1 MPPTPVGL
9 CAVRASSP
17 QMGSL
22 YASAIG
28 TTVLQLKELPPRP
41 REYDGKLCL
50 FDVAPGVDGAAIK
63 AALVPYGDI
72 VSCMLGKTARPATVC
87 FATHAAAQAAKRA
100 AAQLVHIAGGVDTL
114 FNERSYDGRHGEAG
128 LDDDE
133 GRGWCVFE
141 SAVSGE
147 LILRL
152 SVVPRLKAELDK
164 LPPKMLQVRS
174 GHSLEPVDLSAGRLE
189 TRVADVIARIEG
201 ATFTGKGDKAMVID
215 LYKTFVE
222 RIAGALARLLPKM
235 RASHG
240 ATAAPPE
247 PLPQVDAPAAAP
259 LRLAEGQP
267 LLLLSRD
274 AGGRPRFGVVDAT
287 GGRVAAAVTGGDDV
301 ELAYDRCSQ
310 AVLPWRP
317 PAAGWEAAFVGDA
330 RALRDRAE
338 PERRLADDAR
348 RMESESALRAVGERA
363 REIAHSAARCQTI
376 AHAAREAGDAVQSCV
391 DAAAALFQE
400 QKQGDRT
407 QLQAALGKVCE
418 AVERLQLEAMA
429 TTALRSSG
437 ASGARR
443 YAAGQ
448 PLTMR
453 TASGWR
459 DADVA
464 TVGADGLCH
473 LLTLLEGS
481 GDPPPT
487 LTLHPWNHAPRELP
501 QVAFEALRAWW
512 TRELR
517 AQHGGIADALTGH
530 RLDALQQC
538 VAISV
543 TGDAAAEAEA
553 AAIRDAHG
561 LLGWLLAQ
569 HSAQLEGRTM
579 EAPRAAL
586 LTAGPA
592 SGKTTLLSQVVTLA
606 LQDEHTELVPIL
618 VKVQVLQQ
626 RLLDAPDAFA
636 SAWNYIDAYLRLE
649 HEASRPA
656 LYRMLRQA
664 MMARRALLLLDGLD
678 EAGAKRADIE
688 LHVVEVLAP
697 QGHVL
702 LCTSRPAGVDEAR
715 FAAFRR
721 LELAPLSDAQQERAL
736 EQRLGAE
743 RAAALLPYVRDTV
756 PRDDKGQKVTSNPLM
771 LSMVASVYELRQGIG
786 MPATVAELY
795 ATASDAM
802 LARGGVASAELLRL
816 LQRIFFE
823 AHVAQR
829 RLIEDRQLDEA
840 ALGLEA
846 PEALAKIRAKAAKM
860 PFEPFGGRAEMGHYI
875 EVTKEGKRG
884 VITND
889 HESRYYMVTFADG
902 TVSGWL
908 QPNELRSSG
917 LGEMAVLQR
926 AMDASAP
933 AVRAACELHLSE
945 ALREALRTVRERVLV
960 DALPLL
966 SLVQSEPLRLQS
978 SHLSFQEY
986 FAARALCEEGTELS
1000 GTLPWQ
1006 WPAWW
1011 ANAVELGAQMGDGF
1025 GRGLLRAA
1033 GVTDGTLDL
1042 SQKLGGDLP
1051 TVRRVLAAVVAGAV
1065 LTSLDVG
1072 HNNLNEQE
1080 ALGIVRAA
1088 RQRNKIT
1095 NLGLSGCGIGPIG
1108 AKAIADYIQFTAVLK
1123 TLSVANNNIDGEAA
1137 QQLAT
1142 AVLGSSSLEVLS
1154 GVPIKELRAGKLTK
1168 LDLQGKGLGATEGI
1182 VLAELMQLSP
1192 VLENLSVANN
1202 NIDGEGAQQLATA
1215 VLSSASLEVF
1225 SEIPIK
1231 KLRADALTKLDLRG
1245 VGVSGAL
1252 VLSDL
1257 LKFSSALKSCN
1268 LLKNGLDVESATMLA
1283 KIGMEK
1289 GIMLSGM
1296 TRDQTKANLH
1306 GQKLQSADAILIGSD
1321 LHFMAVLISLVL
1333 PTNLIR
1339 DDGAKAIAEALKV
1352 NAVVTT
1358 LALGGNY
1365 IGGEGAIAISEALK
1379 VNAVLTNLNLINNS
1393 IGDDGAKAIAEALKV
1408 NAVLTTLNLGT
1419 NSIRDDGAKAIAEVL
1434 KVNAVLTKLN
1444 LKYNSMED
1452 AGKEAVRDAVKDR
1465 SGFVLELHDVR
1476 CVPA

>member
-17 QMGSL
+17 QINSL
-22 YASAIG
+22 YGSAIG

-50 FDVAPGVDGAAIK
+50 FDVAPSVDEAAIK

-72 VSCMLGKTARPATVC
+72 VSCTLGKTARRAIVC

-133 GRGWCVFE
+133 GRGWCIFE
-141 SAVSGE
+141 SEVSGE

-189 TRVADVIARIEG
+189 TRVADVVARIEG
-201 ATFTGKGDKAMVID
+201 ATFTGKADKPVVID
-215 LYKTFVE
+215 LYKKFVD

-247 PLPQVDAPAAAP
+247 PLPQVNAPAAP
-259 LRLAEGQP
+259 PMRLAEGQP
-267 LLLLSRD
+267 LLLLSWD
-274 AGGRPRFGVVDAT
+274 AGGGPRFGVVVDAT
-287 GGRVAAAVTGGDDV
+287 GGRVAVAGGDDV

-330 RALRDRAE
+330 RALRDLAE
-338 PERRLADDAR
+338 PARRLADDAR

-363 REIAHSAARCQTI
+363 REIAHSAARCQTL
-376 AHAAREAGDAVQSCV
+376 AHAAREAGGAVQSCV

-407 QLQAALGKVCE
+407 QLQTALGKVRE
-418 AVERLQLEAMA
+418 AVERLQPVALEAMA

-448 PLTMR
+448 PLTVR
-453 TASGWR
+453 TAGSWR

-473 LLTLLEGS
+473 LLTFLEGS
-481 GDPPPT
+481 GEPPAT

-512 TRELR
+512 TRALC

-553 AAIRDAHG
+553 AAIGDVHSLPGRAGGDKTRRDVPTTASSLPSLPDHGIVFQDLDSRPADGGGAEDVGAGAGFRLGLSPRAAPSCAISDAHS

-626 RLLDAPDAFA
+626 RLLEAPDAFA

-702 LCTSRPAGVDEAR
+702 LCTSRPAGVDEAL
-715 FAAFRR
+715 FSAFRR

-829 RLIEDRQLDEA
+829 RLIEDLQLDEA
-840 ALGLEA
+840 ALSLEA
-846 PEALAKIRAKAAKM
+846 PKVLAKIRAKAAVW
-860 PFEPFGGRAEMGHYI
+860 EPFGGRAEMGHYV
-875 EVTKEGKRG
+875 EVTKGEHKGKRG
-884 VITND
+884 VITTD
-889 HESRYYMVTFADG
+889 DKTRRMPLTRLHRGRTRGRMPPQMPERARYKVTFSNG
-902 TVSGWL
+902 TESGWL
-908 QPNELRSSG
+908 EPNHLRSSG
-917 LGEMAVLQR
+917 LADETAVLQR
-926 AMDASAP
+926 AMAARAP
-933 AVRAACELHLSE
+933 AVRAACEARLSV
-945 ALREALRTVRERVLV
+945 ALRTALRTVRERVLV

-966 SLVQSEPLRLQS
+966 SLVQSEPLQLQS

-986 FAARALCEEGTELS
+986 FAARALCEEGTKLS
-1000 GTLPWQ
+1000 GTPPWQ

-1033 GVTDGTLDL
+1033 GVTGGTLDL
-1042 SQKLGGDLP
+1042 SQKLGGDPP
-1051 TVRRVLAAVVAGAV
+1051 TVRRVLAAVVAGAGKLRTLDLSQNKLGAKDAQALAPALMKTTA
-1065 LTSLDVG
+1065 LTS
-1072 HNNLNEQE
+1072 
-1080 ALGIVRAA
+1080 
-1088 RQRNKIT
+1088 
-1095 NLGLSGCGIGPIG
+1095 
-1108 AKAIADYIQFTAVLK
+1108 
-1123 TLSVANNNIDGEAA
+1123 LSVANNNIVGEAA
-1137 QQLAT
+1137 QQLAK
-1142 AVLGSSSLEVLS
+1142 AVLNCSSLEVLS
-1154 GVPIKELRAGKLTK
+1154 GVPIKKLRAGKLTK

-1182 VLAELMQLSP
+1182 VLAELMQLRP
-1192 VLENLSVANN
+1192 VLNKLILYRNN
-1202 NIDGEGAQQLATA
+1202 
-1215 VLSSASLEVF
+1215 
-1225 SEIPIK
+1225 
-1231 KLRADALTKLDLRG
+1231 
-1245 VGVSGAL
+1245 
-1252 VLSDL
+1252 
-1257 LKFSSALKSCN
+1257 
-1268 LLKNGLDVESATMLA
+1268 
-1283 KIGMEK
+1283 
-1289 GIMLSGM
+1289 
-1296 TRDQTKANLH
+1296 
-1306 GQKLQSADAILIGSD
+1306 
-1321 LHFMAVLISLVL
+1321 
-1333 PTNLIR
+1333 
-1339 DDGAKAIAEALKV
+1339 
-1352 NAVVTT
+1352 
-1358 LALGGNY
+1358 
-1365 IGGEGAIAISEALK
+1365 
-1379 VNAVLTNLNLINNS
+1379 

-1408 NAVLTTLNLGT
+1408 NAVLTTLILDWN
-1419 NSIRDDGAKAIAEVL
+1419 NIGAEGAIAIAEALKVNAVVTTLGLGKNNFGDEGAMVIAEAL
-1434 KVNAVLTKLN
+1434 KVNAVLTKFYLWNNN
-1444 LKYNSMED
+1444 LGD
-1452 AGKEAVRDAVKDR
+1452 AGEKAVRDAVKGR
-1465 SGFVLELHDVR
+1465 SGFQLYL
-1476 CVPA
+1476 

>member
-9 CAVRASSP
+9 RAVRASSP

-50 FDVAPGVDGAAIK
+50 FDVAPSVDEAELRGM
-63 AALVPYGDI
+63 LSLYGEI
-72 VSCMLGKTARPATVC
+72 VSCTLGKIARRAIVC

-114 FNERSYDGRHGEAG
+114 FNERSYDGRHGDAG

-189 TRVADVIARIEG
+189 TRVAEVVARIEG
-201 ATFTGKGDKAMVID
+201 ATFTGKGDKAMVIN
-215 LYKTFVE
+215 LYKKFVD

-235 RASHG
+235 LATHG

-274 AGGRPRFGVVDAT
+274 AGGGPRFGVVDAT

-330 RALRDRAE
+330 RALRDLAE
-338 PERRLADDAR
+338 PARRLADDAR

-363 REIAHSAARCQTI
+363 REIAHSAARCQAI
-376 AHAAREAGDAVQSCV
+376 AHAAREAGGAVQSCV
-391 DAAAALFQE
+391 DAAAALFRE

-407 QLQAALGKVCE
+407 QLQAALGKVRE
-418 AVERLQLEAMA
+418 AVERLQLEAVV

-443 YAAGQ
+443 SAAGQ
-448 PLTMR
+448 PLTVR
-453 TASGWR
+453 TAGGWR

-473 LLTLLEGS
+473 GLTFLEGS
-481 GDPPPT
+481 GEPPAT

-501 QVAFEALRAWW
+501 QVAFEALRVWW
-512 TRELR
+512 TRGLR

-553 AAIRDAHG
+553 AAISDAHG

-569 HSAQLEGRTM
+569 HNAQLEGRTA

-664 MMARRALLLLDGLD
+664 LMARRALLLLDGLD

-829 RLIEDRQLDEA
+829 RLIEDLQLDEA

-846 PEALAKIRAKAAKM
+846 PEALAKIRAKAAVW
-860 PFEPFGGRAEMGHYI
+860 EPFGGRAEMGHYV
-875 EVTKEGKRG
+875 EVTKEGQHKGKRG
-884 VITND
+884 VITFDGKLMN
-889 HESRYYMVTFADG
+889 YYTVTFANG
-902 TVSGWL
+902 TVSGL
-908 QPNELRSSG
+908 LKPDELRSSG
-917 LGEMAVLQR
+917 LDETAVLQR
-926 AMDASAP
+926 AMAARAP
-933 AVRAACELHLSE
+933 AVRAACEARLSV
-945 ALREALRTVRERVLV
+945 ALRTALRTVRERVLV

-986 FAARALCEEGTELS
+986 FAARALCEEGTKLS
-1000 GTLPWQ
+1000 GTPPWQ

-1033 GVTDGTLDL
+1033 GVTGDTLDL
-1042 SQKLGGDLP
+1042 SQKLGGDPP
-1051 TVRRVLAAVVAGAV
+1051 TVRRVLAAVVAGAGK
-1065 LTSLDVG
+1065 LRTLDLSQ
-1072 HNNLNEQE
+1072 NKLDAEDAR
-1080 ALGIVRAA
+1080 ALAPA
-1088 RQRNKIT
+1088 LMKT
-1095 NLGLSGCGIGPIG
+1095 
-1108 AKAIADYIQFTAVLK
+1108 TALK
-1123 TLSVANNNIDGEAA
+1123 SLSVAKNNIKGEAA
-1137 QQLAT
+1137 QQLAK
-1142 AVLGSSSLEVLS
+1142 AVLNCSSLEVLS
-1154 GVPIKELRAGKLTK
+1154 GVPIKKLRAGKLTK

-1182 VLAELMQLSP
+1182 VLVELIQLSP
-1192 VLENLSVANN
+1192 VLENLSVAYNP
-1202 NIDGEGAQQLATA
+1202 IRGEGAQQLATA
-1215 VLSSASLEVF
+1215 VLSSAYLEVF

-1268 LLKNGLDVESATMLA
+1268 LLKNGLDVESATMLS
-1283 KIGMEK
+1283 KIGTEK

-1296 TRDQTKANLH
+1296 KRDQTEVDF
-1306 GQKLQSADAILIGSD
+1306 SAQGLRPADGILIGSD
-1321 LHFMAVLISLVL
+1321 LQFMAVLTEL
-1333 PTNLIR
+1333 R
-1339 DDGAKAIAEALKV
+1339 
-1352 NAVVTT
+1352 
-1358 LALGGNY
+1358 LGDN
-1365 IGGEGAIAISEALK
+1365 E
-1379 VNAVLTNLNLINNS
+1379 

-1408 NAVLTTLNLGT
+1408 NAVLTELLLGANEIRDVGAKAIAEALKVNAVVTTLGLYNNKIGDNGAIAIAEALKVNAVLT
-1419 NSIRDDGAKAIAEVL
+1419 SVDLKVNSIGDNGAKAIAEALKVNAVLTVLRLGDNNIGVDGAKAIAEAL
-1434 KVNAVLTKLN
+1434 KVNAVLTKLD
-1444 LKYNSMED
+1444 LEYNNMGD
-1452 AGKEAVRDAVKDR
+1452 AGKKAVRDAVKGR
-1465 SGFVLELHDVR
+1465 SGFVLEL
-1476 CVPA
+1476 